1 MFAHRAVQEF
11 LAFTQPTI
19 ELVFE
24 AEKKGD
30 ERDGT
35 WLTTP
40 AHPPR
45 VAAV

>member
-1 MFAHRAVQEF
+1 L

-24 AEKKGD
+24 DEKKGD

-35 WLTTP
+35 WLTT
-40 AHPPR
+40 AAYPPR
-45 VAAV
+45 VTAV